1 MVREDSDGK
10 YTPNLFC
17 ARFRIR
23 HARES
28 SSLRSSTSPVL
39 EAKNG
44 WEKYG
49 MHARA
54 IAPTRSATIGTSRQP
69 RTDMPS
75 SAARLSMPALAAS
88 DSRFSAGRK
97 AVPTTN

>member
-17 ARFRIR
+17 ARFRMR
-23 HARES
+23 QARES

-44 WEKYG
+44 WEK
-49 MHARA
+49 
-54 IAPTRSATIGTSRQP
+54 
-69 RTDMPS
+69 
-75 SAARLSMPALAAS
+75 
-88 DSRFSAGRK
+88 
-97 AVPTTN
+97 